1 VQPGFL
7 RYDPLVR
14 EAEMLQAAVIGLGW
28 WGKTIVRTLED
39 SSKLRVVRAVDRDVA
54 AADWAAQRGLRA
66 STDIA
71 DALSDPQVAAVILC
85 TPHTLH
91 TAQIAQ
97 AAAARKHVFCE
108 KPLALRRAD
117 VEQSIRLCNAGGVV
131 LAVGHERRFEPPI
144 QEMKKIVAAGELGT
158 ILQIEA
164 NFSQDKFLGLPADNW
179 RLSASEAP
187 AGPMT
192 ATGIHMLDLAVSL
205 LGPAERA
212 VAVARRLGSDLA
224 NGDTLGALVSF
235 KNGANLL
242 LSAILA
248 TPFDGRF
255 AVYGNKGWAELRD
268 KAHPEAPEGWVL
280 TKCLSG
286 GRRSQVDYPPAV
298 AVRANL
304 EAFADAAEG
313 RAPYPVPQSD
323 MIATIAAL
331 EAVFRSA
338 ASGKVEAV

>member
-1 VQPGFL
+1 
-7 RYDPLVR
+7 
-14 EAEMLQAAVIGLGW
+14 MLQAAVIGLGW
-28 WGKTIVRTLED
+28 WGKIIVRTLEE
-39 SSKLRVVRAVDRDVA
+39 SAKLRVVSAVDGDPK

-66 STDIA
+66 STEFA
-71 DALSDPQVAAVILC
+71 DVLTDAGVDAVILC

-117 VEQSIRLCNAGGVV
+117 VEESIRLCNANRVV
-131 LAVGHERRFEPPI
+131 LAVGHERRFEPPML
-144 QEMKKIVAAGELGT
+144 ELKRLAAAGELGT

-164 NFSQDKFLGLPADNW
+164 NFSQDKFLSLPADNW
-179 RLSASEAP
+179 RLSSTEAP

-192 ATGIHMLDLAVSL
+192 ATGIHMLDLAVGL

-212 VAVARRLGSDLA
+212 FALARRLGSNLA
-224 NGDTLGALVSF
+224 NGDTLGALVGF
-235 KNGANLL
+235 KNGANLV

-255 AVYGNKGWAELRD
+255 AVYGNKGWAEVRD

-286 GRRSQVDYPPAV
+286 GRRSRLEYPPSA

>member
-1 VQPGFL
+1 
-7 RYDPLVR
+7 
-14 EAEMLQAAVIGLGW
+14 MLNAAVIGLGW
-28 WGKTIVRTLED
+28 WGKIIVRTLED
-39 SSKLRVVRAVDRDVA
+39 SAKLRVVRAVDRDPK

-66 STDIA
+66 STDLA
-71 DALSDPQVAAVILC
+71 DALGDTGINAVILC

-117 VEQSIRLCNAGGVV
+117 VEESIRQCNASGVV
-131 LAVGHERRFEPPI
+131 LAVGHERRFEPPML
-144 QEMKKIVAAGELGT
+144 ELKRLAAAGELGT

-164 NFSQDKFLGLPADNW
+164 NFSQDKFLSLPADNW
-179 RLSASEAP
+179 RLSSTEAP

-205 LGPAERA
+205 LGPAERVFA
-212 VAVARRLGSDLA
+212 LARRLGSNLA
-224 NGDTLGALVSF
+224 NGDTLAALLSF
-235 KNGANLL
+235 GNGANLL

-255 AVYGNKGWAELRD
+255 AVYGTKGWAEIRD

-280 TKCLSG
+280 TECLSG
-286 GRRSQVDYPPAV
+286 GRPSRREYPPSP

-313 RAPYPVPQSD
+313 RAPYPVPQKD
-323 MIATIAAL
+323 MIDTIAAL

>member
-1 VQPGFL
+1 
-7 RYDPLVR
+7 
-14 EAEMLQAAVIGLGW
+14 MLNAAVIGLGW
-28 WGKTIVRTLED
+28 WGKIIVRTLED
-39 SSKLRVVRAVDRDVA
+39 SAKLRVVRAVDRDPK

-66 STDIA
+66 STDLA
-71 DALSDPQVAAVILC
+71 DALSDPQVNAVILC

-91 TAQIAQ
+91 TAQIGQ

-108 KPLALRRAD
+108 KPLALRRAE
-117 VEQSIRLCNAGGVV
+117 VEESIRLCNANGVV
-131 LAVGHERRFEPPI
+131 LVVGHERRFEPPMLELRRLVI
-144 QEMKKIVAAGELGT
+144 AGELGT

-164 NFSQDKFLGLPADNW
+164 NFSQDKFLSLPADNW
-179 RLSASEAP
+179 RLSAAEAP

-192 ATGIHMLDLAVSL
+192 ATGIHMLDLAVGL

-212 VAVARRLGSDLA
+212 FAVARRLGSGLA

-235 KNGANLL
+235 KSGANLL

-248 TPFDGRF
+248 TPFDGRL

-268 KAHPEAPEGWVL
+268 KAHPESPEGWVL
-280 TKCLSG
+280 TKCPSG
-286 GRRSQVDYPPAV
+286 GRPSRIDYPPAA